1 MRFDPCEIFLRTP
14 IKSWVNTD
22 DVTPLGMELP
32 GENEERSDYELEE
45 MSDEDLSEHSQSST
59 DSCAVRGCS

>member
-45 MSDEDLSEHSQSST
+45 MSDED
-59 DSCAVRGCS
+59 